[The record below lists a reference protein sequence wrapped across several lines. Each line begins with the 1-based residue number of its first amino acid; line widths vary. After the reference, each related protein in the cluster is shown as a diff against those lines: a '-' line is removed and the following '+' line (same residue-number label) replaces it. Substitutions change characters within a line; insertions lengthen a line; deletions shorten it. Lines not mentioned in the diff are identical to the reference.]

1 MSSNESD
8 IIAIDNVVH
17 RYGERL
23 ALQGVSLRVRAGETL
38 ALLGPNGSGKTTLF
52 RLLSTLVPLQDGHIS
67 LLGRSVATQA
77 DVIRKSIGV
86 VFQSPSLDKELT
98 AAKT

>member
-1 MSSNESD
+1 MNSNESD

-67 LLGRSVATQA
+67 LLGRSLATSGRCDSA
-77 DVIRKSIGV
+77 
-86 VFQSPSLDKELT
+86 SPSVWSSNRLASIKN
-98 AAKT
+98 